1 MTFFDMIQIYNL
13 QNNKD
18 LNDITAIFADIDID
32 SRIDKQVLATS
43 ILDECGAMRC
53 IYNTS
58 STFKIFSDNFFKK
71 YKDNITRILDAME
84 VEYGPLE
91 SINFNWTETTQISQN
106 LDTDENTTEDRTRT
120 NNDSETTTNT
130 GTIGDNGNIVED
142 NTISAM
148 NDSNYQPDS
157 HKTTNSSNTRTN
169 NLTENIIDEKSENIN
184 SDNNRTKNE
193 QLTWDETDTHNE
205 KGSKNFAY
213 QDLIQKELKLRN
225 FSIYNWISEKYAHEL
240 FLLVY

>member
-1 MTFFDMIQIYNL
+1 LTFLDLIQVYNL
-13 QNNKD
+13 QNNKE
-18 LNDITAIFADIDID
+18 LNDIASIFADIDID

-71 YKDNITRILDAME
+71 YKDNITKILDAME

-130 GTIGDNGNIVED
+130 GTIGDSGNVTEED
-142 NTISAM
+142 TISAM

-157 HKTTNSSNTRTN
+157 HKTTNNSNTRTN

>member
-1 MTFFDMIQIYNL
+1 MTYLDLLQVYNL
-13 QNNKD
+13 QNGKE
-18 LNDITAIFADIDID
+18 LNDIISIFDDIDID
-32 SRIDKQVLATS
+32 SRIDKNVLATS

-58 STFKIFSDNFFKK
+58 PTFKVFSDNFFKK
-71 YKDNITRILDAME
+71 YKDNITRILDAMG
-84 VEYGPLE
+84 VEYSPLE
-91 SINFNWTETTQISQN
+91 SINFDWTETTEISQN
-106 LDTDENTTEDRTRT
+106 LDTDENTVEDRTKT
-120 NNDSETTTNT
+120 NRDTETTTNT
-130 GTIGDNGNIVED
+130 GTVGESSNGTEE

-157 HKTTNSSNTRTN
+157 HKTTNNSTMRTN
-169 NLTENIIDEKSENIN
+169 NLNENVVTNGSENIDANN
-184 SDNNRTKNE
+184 SRTKNE
-193 QLTWDETDTHNE
+193 QLTWSETDTHNE
-205 KGSKNFAY
+205 KGSKNFPY